1 MNVNDI
7 MITDA
12 KCCSPDTP
20 LDQVAM
26 QMWEYNCG
34 SIPVTDNENKPV
46 GIVTDRDIAM
56 CCALNHKAPWELNAS
71 TIMGERALYTYS
83 TDDTLEVALSTMKD
97 QKVRR
102 LPVTNGEGCFAG
114 MISID
119 DIITCSAKGA
129 SARKMPYE
137 LTMNTLK
144 AVVIHH

>member
-12 KCCSPDTP
+12 SCCSQDTP

-26 QMWEYNCG
+26 LMWEYNCG
-34 SIPVTDNENKPV
+34 SIPVIDGENRPI
-46 GIVTDRDIAM
+46 GIITDRDIAM
-56 CCALNHKAPWELNAS
+56 SCALNHKAPWEMNAS
-71 TIMGERALYTYS
+71 TIMGSRMLYTCS
-83 TDDTLEVALSTMKD
+83 THDNLETALSTMKD

-102 LPVTNGEGCFAG
+102 LPVTDSNGFFAG

-119 DIITCSAKGA
+119 DIIACSAKGA
-129 SARKMPYE
+129 SANKMSYD

-144 AVVIHH
+144 AVAIHH